1 MVCIRHKEIH
11 FITGGQQIVLLVYQ
25 RYTLDMATS
34 RELGQV
40 LTKMQTSLYRYEGK
54 CHLSSYYKHYTLYYH
69 FLGSWSFCIK
79 KKFTNIILR
88 NTLQLNFLAL
98 IFQVKFQ
105 KKVFLR
111 EINIYETYHAGG
123 VKNISAKDMQG
134 NWVMVYKTHR
144 LQNIEKSRIFSPSFN
159 VNFINIY
166 IFLFTFNG
174 IHNGT

>member
-1 MVCIRHKEIH
+1 MK
-11 FITGGQQIVLLVYQ
+11 
-25 RYTLDMATS
+25 
-34 RELGQV
+34 
-40 LTKMQTSLYRYEGK
+40 
-54 CHLSSYYKHYTLYYH
+54 
-69 FLGSWSFCIK
+69 
-79 KKFTNIILR
+79 
-88 NTLQLNFLAL
+88 LNFLAL

-123 VKNISAKDMQG
+123 VKKISAKDMQG

-166 IFLFTFNG
+166 IFLLTFNG